1 MTDDHSLEAR
11 DEEGVGVLGGA
22 ASGRDGALE
31 GYKSV
36 GTVVTAA
43 EVWHLP
49 SESVIAAVMYGT

>member
-43 EVWHLP
+43 EV
-49 SESVIAAVMYGT
+49 